1 MDRKAEVIF
10 LGGGC
15 FWCLEAVFNSLEGV
29 VSVTSGYM
37 GGSIANPTYS
47 DVCLGAMGHAEV
59 IKVIFENF
67 GPDRILFGSDWP
79 VCLLA
84 SNYKNVLGIIINY
97 FKDYDPEVKKKIFGG
112 NAKIFYNLL

>member
-1 MDRKAEVIF
+1 MDIILKKVIF
-10 LGGGC
+10 
-15 FWCLEAVFNSLEGV
+15 
-29 VSVTSGYM
+29 
-37 GGSIANPTYS
+37 NPF
-47 DVCLGAMGHAEV
+47 

-97 FKDYDPEVKKKIFGG
+97 FKDYDPDVKKKI
-112 NAKIFYNLL
+112 LRW